1 MHKKRI
7 ALLTIL
13 FVLFG
18 CLVTWADED
27 VTIDVH
33 YGYDD
38 TAKLGRY
45 LPVYT
50 TIHSKK
56 PQDISAK
63 VQFIVQEDDGIIYRY
78 EHSID
83 LKAQDQISREDTI
96 PLGYKTKNIEVCV
109 ITDDKKE
116 LAR

>member
-63 VQFIVQEDDGIIYRY
+63 VQFIVQEDDGIYL
-78 EHSID
+78 S
-83 LKAQDQISREDTI
+83 
-96 PLGYKTKNIEVCV
+96 V
-109 ITDDKKE
+109 
-116 LAR
+116 